1 MKSQIQ
7 TVIPRRIDIAVAQ
20 DGFSP
25 DHIRVKAGE
34 PVTLAFT
41 RRIDRTCAKEV
52 VIRLGDGRTV
62 EKDLP
67 LGETV
72 AIDAIFT
79 TTGQLHYACSMDM
92 ITGVITVE

>member
-1 MKSQIQ
+1 MTSQKRSA
-7 TVIPRRIDIAVAQ
+7 TPRRIDIAVVQ
-20 DGFSP
+20 EGFSP
-25 DHIRVKAGE
+25 DHVRVRAGE

-41 RRIDRTCAKEV
+41 RRIDRTCAREV

-72 AIDAIFT
+72 AIDATFT
-79 TTGQLHYACSMDM
+79 KTGQLHYACSMDM
-92 ITGVITVE
+92 ITGVISVE

>member
-7 TVIPRRIDIAVAQ
+7 TVVPRRIDIAVVQ

-34 PVTLAFT
+34 PVILAFT
-41 RRIDRTCAKEV
+41 RRIDRTCAREV
-52 VIRLGDGRTV
+52 VIRRGDGGTV
-62 EKDLP
+62 ETDLP

-72 AIDAIFT
+72 VIDATFT